1 MITASIMKGLILIDW
16 EISLFHYKVYKILLT
31 HFSPV
36 SHFYTFW
43 KYQKTIGFLTFSRG
57 YRNVTL
63 DQNGLKTTL
72 LTMEN
77 FIELNLYYEVWSFL
91 QIREKLLEKAS
102 TWPNF
107 PKCFYHPEMMFFL
120 NVFMKVYDI
129 DWSNDRES
137 V

>member
-72 LTMEN
+72 LTMGKLHWIE
-77 FIELNLYYEVWSFL
+77 FILWSL
-91 QIREKLLEKAS
+91 ILSSNSWKIIRKGFHLAK
-102 TWPNF
+102 F
-107 PKCFYHPEMMFFL
+107 PKMFLSSGNDVFF